1 MKLLLLRPLAHRT
14 FFLADRKFV
23 CNFSQVALATFTT
36 YSLAYRHDPEQQ
48 LTADRAFVA
57 LSLFNILQFP
67 LTILPEFISMA
78 VQARVSV
85 KRLSTFLKNEELDP
99 NLVERNLEP
108 ASGSYSCNYNI
119 YFCVHLDRMHTRN

>member
-1 MKLLLLRPLAHRT
+1 M
-14 FFLADRKFV
+14 
-23 CNFSQVALATFTT
+23 QVALATFTT
-36 YSLAYRHDPEQQ
+36 YSLAYLHNPEQQ

-67 LTILPEFISMA
+67 LTILPEFISMT

-99 NLVERNLEP
+99 NLVEWNLEP
-108 ASGSYSCNYNI
+108 ASGTLVIIVDYVLLCTLS
-119 YFCVHLDRMHTRN
+119 RM